1 MKGGEKSMKVL
12 VTLKDG
18 SKKHVSDL
26 KEIVYPGYEKVE
38 TITKDE
44 IETFFLD
51 PTRAYVFVGAQTLSV
66 EAGQIL
72 TVEFS

>member
-1 MKGGEKSMKVL
+1 MKVL

-26 KEIVYPGYEKVE
+26 KKIVSPGYEGVE
-38 TITKDE
+38 TVTKDE

-51 PTRAYVFVGAQTLSV
+51 SNKTYVFVGSQILSV
-66 EAGQIL
+66 EVGQIL

>member
-1 MKGGEKSMKVL
+1 MKAII
-12 VTLKDG
+12 TLKDG

-26 KEIVYPGYEKVE
+26 EKIVYPGYENIEIV
-38 TITKDE
+38 TKDQ

>member
-1 MKGGEKSMKVL
+1 MKVL

-18 SKKHVSDL
+18 SKQQVDNLEK
-26 KEIVYPGYEKVE
+26 IVYPGYESIKIV
-38 TITKDE
+38 TKDE

-51 PTRAYVFVGAQTLSV
+51 PTKAYVFVGSQTLSV

>member
-1 MKGGEKSMKVL
+1 MKVL

-18 SKKHVSDL
+18 SKKHVTDL
-26 KEIVYPGYEKVE
+26 KKIVYPGYERIE
-38 TITKDE
+38 TVTKDE